1 MKVYKWRTV
10 LDLSWL
16 KPNTIKVSPEGM
28 VQDERGIHEPTYRST
43 NGYLYEFVYTI
54 DDLHILRPF
63 DVLIAATFVPKPKD
77 IPVGTPLKVRH
88 INGKL
93 DDCRAENLEWV
104 EDVEIWK
111 DITTHNI
118 KPYYQVSNYGNIK
131 SFADDSDSPII
142 LKPIITNGYY
152 RIALTRI
159 NKKRGSYHNHR
170 LVAEYFVGGYTPER
184 FMVNHIDGNKLN
196 NNWYNLEWVTHQGN
210 VDHAVLTDLICYGDT
225 NGMSK
230 ITEKEAI
237 LVCECLNKHEGSVIK
252 AFSELK
258 SKINGLTPAIVS
270 SIKRGKTFVYISE
283 KILTETAKELIPRH
297 TDYDTIIE
305 AAKCLKENNGN
316 VKLTKKMLN
325 EKYPWITYSWLW
337 HLKDKSVASE
347 ITDEI
352 FQKNEFPITTKF
364 LAETD
369 ALKIIKCLLKYKGDK
384 FATYKTYLELKA
396 EIPDLCIDKIRSIKD
411 KRAWT
416 ELSDKYF

>member
-63 DVLIAATFVPKPKD
+63 DVLVAATFVPKPKD

-104 EDVEIWK
+104 EDVEIWR

-118 KPYYQVSNYGNIK
+118 KPNYQVSNYGNIR
-131 SFADDSDSPII
+131 SLLYESPLI
-142 LKPIITNGYY
+142 LNPLVCKGYY
-152 RIALTRI
+152 RTTLTRM
-159 NKKRGSYHNHR
+159 NKKRGSFNIHR
-170 LVAEYFVGGYTPER
+170 LVAEYFVINGHTPER

-210 VDHAVLTDLICYGDT
+210 VDHAVLTNLICYGDS

-230 ITEKEAI
+230 ISEKEAVV
-237 LVCECLNKHEGSVIK
+237 VCECLNKHRGCVND
-252 AFSELK
+252 AFNELK
-258 SKINGLTPAIVS
+258 QIIPDITYPIVS
-270 SIKRGKTFVYISE
+270 SIKYGKTFAYISK
-283 KILTETAKELIPRH
+283 KILTDDGKTTLERH

-325 EKYPWITYSWLW
+325 EKYPWITCAWLW

-364 LAETD
+364 LTETD

-384 FATYKTYLELKA
+384 FATYKTYLELKT
-396 EIPDLCIDKIRSIKD
+396 EIPDLCIGKIRSIKD